1 MSCCLWPG
9 NRSWRLGLPQI
20 VNVTEACSTK
30 RRSTGARFDRPLI
43 ACPRAASMPREV
55 TYKCFLEITD
65 MLRSVV
71 CLLPFLLTLA
81 TPSSYSAELLF
92 PQERQAFYSNE
103 AIELAVAGL
112 ADGMKAAVEVV
123 PSRAGISSLK
133 YEVTGPGTKIV
144 ELTSGALAPDVYS
157 IKLEGKEIAKLTV
170 SSGVI
175 DSNLLVSQTA
185 GFHELKAGGANFMVG
200 NAFSFGRLDPQQM
213 GPSLSPRGIKTQG
226 MRVFDE
232 AIAANLPTMVYM
244 YWTGY
249 VTHKPFGSMKS
260 WGNAEIN
267 DSMRLLS
274 FHTAQRLRRF
284 GNNVLSI
291 GTLDEPGLGWGKTPT
306 GGSASG
312 FPDWDEQDWYEQRGW
327 QFTNDP
333 ASRPADD
340 WLKYM
345 TIRCEIIKECQR
357 QARRDIKTPWPQATF
372 STDLYAPQAI
382 MDGTDP
388 LNQEVNDIPSSHI
401 FVDWGIDRLGTYSG
415 VALEKSHDPYS
426 RLAHAM
432 NGQLFGDAVAQ
443 PQQTYAYRA
452 AMNGMLAAGLTSNW
466 WLNMTG
472 MKPADLAEVN
482 NAAKKFGPV
491 LKETLATG
499 HDVAVLWSFTELA
512 LREKEVTA
520 REANKKT
527 GEPIKLMVA
536 SLPENTALKGKE
548 VEINAYNIGG
558 DYKEAVLTAHY
569 ALSRAGYPAHIIHER
584 TLPYGVLKNYKT
596 LVIIGQTSEFPT
608 PVQETLKQFAMSGG
622 RIVTDKSTTVKF
634 DNAIIADVNLKGL
647 SYRWNVLFTQDAKS
661 FKSPR
666 EASSYQTN
674 HFMDEPVRSAVAPLK
689 AAMKQTASHA
699 WAQTDSNELLIEHQM
714 AGEGSIVLVANGQ
727 EELPQVP
734 DDKKYSIYNFAPQAA
749 TFSINAQHADP
760 KNVGRVVYT
769 LEGANFDK
777 SQKLADPTQRM
788 ETVFEPAEMKV
799 YFIAPREPEGIDVA
813 ATIHRG
819 VLSIESSL
827 KKLSMPWPIV
837 VTVSDPTGTELYRLH
852 RSTNLAG
859 KYFDTLPLGAN
870 APVGEYT
877 VKLSSLV
884 ANLSAETK
892 VTRAAEL
899 RAPRPIAIAR
909 LFDTEKLREF
919 LNSKPKVTLV
929 APTDLPADVLIAF
942 TDRLQKAGVVV
953 TTQADTTA
961 LRKVN
966 YPRVWNPYAMV
977 YSVKMKAEPKPL
989 KPDRQITLH
998 VAADGTL
1005 TAKTADGQDVTQ
1017 DWRLPNSLV
1026 TIGSEGFVDF
1036 SGDVEQCY
1044 EPGVQLFVNEQRQ
1057 IVPHNAQGREVK
1069 TTGEFRTRW
1078 SKPWSRLTQHV
1089 GAYQL
1094 PAQLPEAFTTDS
1106 HLVVIGN
1113 SMTNRV
1119 MAVLQASEL
1128 LPQIADEKYPGPGGA
1143 LVSLVWSPFAV
1154 EKNAITIAGSD
1165 PAGLK
1170 AGIDELMKLLK

>member
-1 MSCCLWPG
+1 
-9 NRSWRLGLPQI
+9 
-20 VNVTEACSTK
+20 
-30 RRSTGARFDRPLI
+30 
-43 ACPRAASMPREV
+43 
-55 TYKCFLEITD
+55 

-71 CLLPFLLTLA
+71 CLLLSLLILSSQ
-81 TPSSYSAELLF
+81 PSYSAELLF
-92 PQERQAFYSNE
+92 PQERQAYYTNE
-103 AIELAVAGL
+103 VIELAVAGL
-112 ADGMKAAVEVV
+112 DGGAKATVEIV
-123 PSRAGISSLK
+123 PSRPGLSSLK
-133 YEVTGPGTKIV
+133 YEVVGPGTKTV
-144 ELTSGALAPDVYS
+144 ELASGLLAPDAYS
-157 IKLEGKEIAKLTV
+157 ITLDGKEAAKMTI

-175 DSNLLVSQTA
+175 DSTLLVSQTA
-185 GFHELKAGGANFMVG
+185 AINELKAGGANFVVG
-200 NAFSFGRLDPQQM
+200 NAFSFGRLDQQQT
-213 GPSLSPRGIKTQG
+213 GPSLSPRGVKTQG
-226 MRVFDE
+226 MRVLEE
-232 AIAANLPTMVYM
+232 AIAANMPTMVYM

-260 WGNAEIN
+260 WGNAEMN

-284 GNNVLSI
+284 GSNVLSV
-291 GTLDEPGLGWGKTPT
+291 GTLDEPGLGWGKTPA

-333 ASRPADD
+333 ASRLADD

-345 TIRCEIIKECQR
+345 TIRCEIMKECQR

-388 LNQEVNDIPSSHI
+388 LNQEVNDIPSSHV
-401 FVDWGIDRLGTYSG
+401 FVDWGIDRLGVYSG
-415 VALEKSHDPYS
+415 VALEKSHDPYA

-482 NAAKKFGPV
+482 NAAKKIGPV

-512 LREKEVTA
+512 LREKEITA

-536 SLPENTALKGKE
+536 SLPENTALNGKE
-548 VEINAYNIGG
+548 IEINAYNIGG

-584 TLPYGVLKNYKT
+584 TLPYGVLKTYKT
-596 LVIIGQTSEFPT
+596 LVIVGQTNEFPT
-608 PVQETLKQFAMSGG
+608 PIQETLKQFVMAGG
-622 RIVTDKSTTVKF
+622 KIVTDRSTTIKI
-634 DNAIIADVNLKGL
+634 DNAIVADVDLKGL
-647 SYRWNVLFTQDAKS
+647 SYRWNVLFLQDAKS

-666 EASSYQTN
+666 EASTYQTN
-674 HFMDEPVRSAVAPLK
+674 HFMDEPVRNAVGPLK
-689 AAMKQTASHA
+689 AAMKQTTSHA
-699 WAQTDSNELLIEHQM
+699 WSETDSNELLIEHQM
-714 AGEGSIVLVANGQ
+714 AGEGSIVLVANGL
-727 EELPQVP
+727 EELPQIA
-734 DDKKYSIYNFAPQAA
+734 DDKKHAIYNYAAQAA
-749 TFSINAQHADP
+749 KFSISAQHADP
-760 KNVGRVVYT
+760 KIVGRVIYT
-769 LEGANFDK
+769 LEGTNFDK
-777 SQKLADPTQRM
+777 SQKLADPAQPIAAT
-788 ETVFEPAEMKV
+788 FEPAEMKA
-799 YFIAPREPEGIDVA
+799 YFVAPREPEGIDVT

-819 VLSIESSL
+819 LLSIESSL
-827 KKLSMPWPIV
+827 KRLSMPWPIV
-837 VTVSDPTGTELYRLH
+837 VVVSDPMGNELYRLH

-870 APVGEYT
+870 APVGEYS
-877 VKLSSLV
+877 VKISSLV
-884 ANLSAETK
+884 ASLAAEAK
-892 VTRAAEL
+892 VTRTADP
-899 RAPRPIAIAR
+899 RTPRPIAATR

-919 LNSKPKVTLV
+919 LNSKPKITVV
-929 APTDLPADVLIAF
+929 APADLPADVLTQF
-942 TDRLQKAGVVV
+942 TDRLQKGGAVV
-953 TTQADTTA
+953 TTQTDAVA

-966 YPRVWNPYAMV
+966 YPRVWNPYAKV
-977 YSVKMKAEPKPL
+977 FSVEMKAVPKPL
-989 KPDRQITLH
+989 KPERQITLS
-998 VAADGTL
+998 VAADGSL
-1005 TAKTADGQDVTQ
+1005 TAKTADGQDVSQ
-1017 DWRLPNSLV
+1017 DWRLPNSLI
-1026 TIGSEGFVDF
+1026 TIAGDGFVDF

-1057 IVPHNAQGREVK
+1057 VTVHNAEGRDVK
-1069 TTGEFRTRW
+1069 TTAEFRARW
-1078 SKPWSRLTQHV
+1078 SKPWTRLTQHV

-1106 HLVVIGN
+1106 HLIVIGN
-1113 SMTNRV
+1113 STTNRV

-1165 PAGLK
+1165 PAGLR
-1170 AGIDELMKLLK
+1170 AGMDELLKLLK

>member
-1 MSCCLWPG
+1 
-9 NRSWRLGLPQI
+9 
-20 VNVTEACSTK
+20 
-30 RRSTGARFDRPLI
+30 
-43 ACPRAASMPREV
+43 
-55 TYKCFLEITD
+55 

-71 CLLPFLLTLA
+71 CLFSLLLTLA
-81 TPSSYSAELLF
+81 AQPAYSAELLF
-92 PQERQAFYSNE
+92 PQERQAYYANE
-103 AIELAVAGL
+103 VIEIAVAGL
-112 ADGMKAAVEVV
+112 ESSAKGTLEIV
-123 PSRAGISSLK
+123 PTRPGLSSVK
-133 YEVTGPGTKIV
+133 YEVTGAGTKTI
-144 ELTSGALAPDVYS
+144 ELAPGLLAPDVYAVT
-157 IKLEGKEIAKLTV
+157 LNGKEVAKLTI

-175 DSNLLVSQTA
+175 DSTLLVSQTA
-185 GFHELKAGGANFMVG
+185 AFNELKAGGANFMVG
-200 NAFSFGRLDPQQM
+200 NAFSFGRLDQQQL
-213 GPSLSPRGIKTQG
+213 GPSLSPRGVKTQG
-226 MRVFDE
+226 MRVFEE

-260 WGNAEIN
+260 WGNAEMN

-284 GNNVLSI
+284 GSNVLSV
-291 GTLDEPGLGWGKTPT
+291 GTLDEPGLGWGKTPA
-306 GGSASG
+306 GGIASG
-312 FPDWDEQDWYEQRGW
+312 FPDWDEQAWYEQRGW

-345 TIRCEIIKECQR
+345 TIRCEIMKECQR
-357 QARRDIKTPWPQATF
+357 QARRDIKTPWPQTTF
-372 STDLYAPQAI
+372 STDLYAPHAI

-388 LNQEVNDIPSSHI
+388 LNQEVNDIPSSHV
-401 FVDWGIDRLGTYSG
+401 FVDWGIDRLGVYSG
-415 VALEKSHDPYS
+415 VALEKSHDPYA
-426 RLAHAM
+426 RMAHAM

-482 NAAKKFGPV
+482 NAAKKLGPV

-512 LREKEVTA
+512 LREKEITA

-548 VEINAYNIGG
+548 IEINAYNIGS

-569 ALSRAGYPAHIIHER
+569 ALSRAGFPAHIIHER
-584 TLPYGVLKNYKT
+584 TLPYGVLKTYKT
-596 LVIIGQTSEFPT
+596 LVIVGQTTEFPA
-608 PVQETLKQFAMSGG
+608 PIQETLKQFVMSGG
-622 RIVTDKSTTVKF
+622 KIVTDKSTTIKL
-634 DNAIIADVNLKGL
+634 DDAIIADVDLKGL
-647 SYRWNVLFTQDAKS
+647 SYRWNVLFLQDAKS

-674 HFMDEPVRSAVAPLK
+674 HFMDEPVRNAVAPLK
-689 AAMKQTASHA
+689 AAMKQTASHV
-699 WAQTDSNELLIEHQM
+699 WAETDSNELLIEHQM
-714 AGEGSIVLVANGQ
+714 AGEGSIVLVANGN
-727 EELPQVP
+727 EELPQIA
-734 DDKKYSIYNFAPQAA
+734 DDKKHAIYNYAAQAA
-749 TFSINAQHADP
+749 KFSINARHVDP
-760 KNVGRVVYT
+760 KNVGRVIYT

-777 SQKLADPTQRM
+777 SQKLVDATIPIT
-788 ETVFEPAEMKV
+788 TTFEPAEMKV
-799 YFIAPREPEGIDVA
+799 FFVAPRDPEGIDVT

-819 VLSIESSL
+819 LLSIESSL
-827 KKLSMPWPIV
+827 KRLSMPWPLV
-837 VTVSDPTGTELYRLH
+837 VTVSDPKGNELYRLN

-870 APVGEYT
+870 APAGEYT
-877 VKLSSLV
+877 IKITSLV
-884 ANLSAETK
+884 ANLAAEAK
-892 VTRAAEL
+892 VTRAAD
-899 RAPRPIAIAR
+899 PRTPRLLTSTR
-909 LFDTEKLREF
+909 LFDGERMREF
-919 LNSKPKVTLV
+919 LNSKPKITVV
-929 APTDLPADVLIAF
+929 APAELPADVLMSL
-942 TDRLQKAGVVV
+942 TDRLQKAGAVVASQ
-953 TTQADTTA
+953 TDATA
-961 LRKVN
+961 IRKVN
-966 YPRVWNPYAMV
+966 YPRVWNPYAKV
-977 YSVKMKAEPKPL
+977 FSVDMKAVPKPL
-989 KPDRQITLH
+989 KPERQITLS
-998 VAADGTL
+998 VSADGSL
-1005 TAKTADGQDVTQ
+1005 SAKTADGQDVTP
-1017 DWRLPNSLV
+1017 DWRLPNSLI
-1026 TIGSEGFVDF
+1026 TIAGEGFVDF

-1044 EPGVQLFVNEQRQ
+1044 ESGVQLFVNEQRQ
-1057 IVPHNAQGREVK
+1057 LVPHNAEGREVQ
-1069 TTGEFRTRW
+1069 TTSEFRTRW

-1106 HLVVIGN
+1106 HLIVIGN
-1113 SMTNRV
+1113 SSNNRV

-1165 PAGLK
+1165 QAGLK
-1170 AGIDELMKLLK
+1170 AGIDELLKLLK

>member
-1 MSCCLWPG
+1 LFTQS
-9 NRSWRLGLPQI
+9 
-20 VNVTEACSTK
+20 A
-30 RRSTGARFDRPLI
+30 I
-43 ACPRAASMPREV
+43 A
-55 TYKCFLEITD
+55 
-65 MLRSVV
+65 
-71 CLLPFLLTLA
+71 
-81 TPSSYSAELLF
+81 AELLF

-103 AIELAVAGL
+103 AIELAVVGL
-112 ADGMKAAVEVV
+112 DGGAKATVEAV
-123 PSRAGISSLK
+123 PSRAGLSSLK
-133 YEVTGPGTKIV
+133 YEVAGPGTKTV
-144 ELTSGALAPDVYS
+144 ELTSGSLAPGMYAITLD
-157 IKLEGKEIAKLTV
+157 GKEVAKLTV

-175 DSNLLVSQTA
+175 DSTLLVSQTA
-185 GFHELKAGGANFMVG
+185 GFHELKSGGANFMVG
-200 NAFSFGRLDPQQM
+200 NAFAFGRLDQQQT
-213 GPSLSPRGIKTQG
+213 GPSVSPRGIKTQG
-226 MRVFDE
+226 MRVFEE

-260 WGNAEIN
+260 WGNAEMN

-284 GNNVLSI
+284 GSNVLSI
-291 GTLDEPGLGWGKTPT
+291 GTLDEPGLGWGKTPA

-340 WLKYM
+340 WLKYL
-345 TIRCEIIKECQR
+345 TIRCEMMKECQR
-357 QARRDIKTPWPQATF
+357 QARRDLKTVWPQAIF
-372 STDLYAPQAI
+372 STDLYAPHAI

-388 LNQEVNDIPSSHI
+388 LNQEVNDIPSSHV
-401 FVDWGIDRLGTYSG
+401 FVDWGIDRLGAYSG

-443 PQQTYAYRA
+443 PQQTFAYRA

-482 NAAKKFGPV
+482 NAAKQLGPV
-491 LKETLATG
+491 LKETLATD

-512 LREKEVTA
+512 LREKELTA
-520 REANKKT
+520 REAAKKT
-527 GEPIKLMVA
+527 GEPIKLMIA
-536 SLPENTALKGKE
+536 ALPENTAMKGKE
-548 VEINAYNIGG
+548 IEINAYNIGG

-596 LVIIGQTSEFPT
+596 LVIVGQTTEFPA

-622 RIVTDKSTTVKF
+622 KIVIDKSTTIKL
-634 DNAIIADVNLKGL
+634 DNAIVADVDLKGL
-647 SYRWNVLFTQDAKS
+647 SYRWSVLFLQDAKS

-674 HFMDEPVRSAVAPLK
+674 HFMDEPVRNAVAPLK
-689 AAMKQTASHA
+689 AALKQTASRA
-699 WAQTDSNELLIEHQM
+699 WAETDSNELLIEHQM
-714 AGEGSIVLVANGQ
+714 AGEGSIVLVANGN
-727 EELPQVP
+727 EMLPQIA
-734 DDKKYSIYNFAPQAA
+734 DDQKHAIYNYAPQAA
-749 TFSINAQHADP
+749 KFSIHAQHVDP
-760 KNVGRVVYT
+760 KNVGRVVYS

-777 SQKLADPTQRM
+777 SQKLADPTQPIV
-788 ETVFEPAEMKV
+788 TTFEPAEMKV
-799 YFIAPREPEGIDVA
+799 YFVAPREPEGIDVN

-827 KKLSMPWPIV
+827 KRLSMPWPIV
-837 VTVSDPTGTELYRLH
+837 VTVSDPTGVELYRLH

-859 KYFDTLPLGAN
+859 KYFDTLPIGAN

-884 ANLSAETK
+884 ANLSAEIK
-892 VTRAAEL
+892 VPLSTEART
-899 RAPRPIAIAR
+899 PRPIAAAR
-909 LFDTEKLREF
+909 LFDTEKVREF
-919 LNSKPKVTLV
+919 LNSKPKITLV
-929 APTDLPADVLIAF
+929 SPADLPTDVLTAF
-942 TDRLQKAGVVV
+942 TDRLQKAGIII
-953 TTQADTTA
+953 TSQTDAAT

-977 YSVKMKAEPKPL
+977 HSVAMNAEPKANSI
-989 KPDRQITLH
+989 KPEREITLGI
-998 VAADGTL
+998 AADGTF
-1005 TAKTADGQDVTQ
+1005 TAKANDGQDVSS
-1017 DWRLPNSLV
+1017 DWRLPNSLI
-1026 TIGSEGFVDF
+1026 TIAGEGFVDF
-1036 SGDVEQCY
+1036 GGDVEQCY
-1044 EPGVQLFVNEQRQ
+1044 EPGVKLFVNEQRQ
-1057 IVPHNAQGREVK
+1057 LTPQNSQARETK
-1069 TTGEFRTRW
+1069 TTVEFRARW

-1106 HLVVIGN
+1106 HLIVIGN
-1113 SMTNRV
+1113 SATNRV

-1143 LVSLVWSPFAV
+1143 LVSLVWSPFVV
-1154 EKNAITIAGSD
+1154 EKNAITIAGND

-1170 AGIDELMKLLK
+1170 AGIDELLKLLK